1 MVGQWYLSQKSKRYS
16 GMVSRD
22 SAGVDRRT
30 FLKLTGG
37 TGLAATAG
45 CLGLGGDGG
54 GGDIVVGQPAALTG
68 QWDFL
73 QPGVT
78 AATDAAIDH
87 INEAGGPLDREIDL
101 QRRDTGVNPQEAR
114 SVVTQLV
121 ENDDAVALLGL
132 FSSELNPLFEFVQ
145 EQETPVVTPWPGS
158 NFLDTRGGDKGTPDD
173 VSDDGWIWRTVI
185 SDTVHTAGAALRALD
200 QGIETVGVINGDTEG
215 ARSWADGF
223 INAYESNGGSIA
235 QRVEVSQG
243 SSSYQSALER
253 LFGNDFD
260 AFAVSLPLE
269 DAITLMT
276 DWADGEYGSQPI
288 LSDPL
293 AQQDLVDQVGDP
305 LNGAWAASP
314 GESGPNYGAF
324 EEAYDADAEINAWT
338 PPAWDATMVTALA
351 IERAGEASAEAVEQN
366 LGPVSRGD
374 GTEVAT
380 FQAGKEALD
389 NGEEINYQGAA
400 TDVTFTG
407 FGNVVGSVVIN
418 EVQDGEFSSVAT
430 ISADDLREFVPEGEY

>member
-1 MVGQWYLSQKSKRYS
+1 
-16 GMVSRD
+16 MVSRD
-22 SAGVDRRT
+22 TNVVDRRT

-37 TGLAATAG
+37 SGLAATAG
-45 CLGLGGDGG
+45 CLGFGGDGG
-54 GGDIVVGQPAALTG
+54 GGPIVIGQPAALTG

-73 QPGVT
+73 QPGVS
-78 AATDAAIDH
+78 AATDAAIQH
-87 INEAGGPLDREIDL
+87 INDAGGPLDREVEL
-101 QRRDTGVNPQEAR
+101 QRRDTAVAPQEAR
-114 SVVTQLV
+114 TVVTQLV

-132 FSSELNPLFEFVQ
+132 FSSELNPLFDFIQ

-173 VSDDGWIWRTVI
+173 LSDDGWIWRTVI

-200 QGIETVGVINGDTEG
+200 DGHETVGVINGNTEG
-215 ARSWADGF
+215 AKSWADGF
-223 INAYESNGGSIA
+223 VNAYEANGGTVA
-235 QRVEVSQG
+235 ERVEVSQG
-243 SSSYQSALER
+243 SSSYQSALDR
-253 LFGNDFD
+253 LFGTDFS

-269 DAITLMT
+269 DAITLMS
-276 DWADGEYGSQPI
+276 DWADGNYGRQPI

-305 LNGAWAASP
+305 LSGAWAASP
-314 GESGPNYGAF
+314 GESGPNYDAF
-324 EEAYDADAEINAWT
+324 ESAYEADADINAWT

-351 IERAGEASAEAVEQN
+351 IERAGEATPEAIEQN

-380 FQAGKEALD
+380 FQEGKEALNND
-389 NGEEINYQGAA
+389 EEINYQGAA
-400 TDVTFTG
+400 TDVTFTD
-407 FGNVVGSVVIN
+407 FGNVIGSVVIN
-418 EVQDGEFSSVAT
+418 EVQDGEFTQVET

>member
-1 MVGQWYLSQKSKRYS
+1 
-16 GMVSRD
+16 MVSD
-22 SAGVDRRT
+22 GTNGLDRRT
-30 FLKLTGG
+30 FLKITGG
-37 TGLAATAG
+37 GGLAATAG
-45 CLGLGGDGG
+45 CIGLGGGG
-54 GGDIVVGQPAALTG
+54 SGGDIVIGQPAAQTG

-78 AATDAAIDH
+78 AATDVAIQH
-87 INEAGGPLDREIDL
+87 INDAGGPLDREIDL
-101 QRRDTGVNPQEAR
+101 QRRDTAVNPNEAR
-114 SVVTQLV
+114 TVVTQLI

-132 FSSELNPLFEFVQ
+132 FSSEINPLFEFLQ

-173 VSDDGWIWRTVI
+173 LSDDGWVWRTVI

-200 QGIETVGVINGDTEG
+200 QDHETVGVINGNTEG

-223 INAYESNGGSIA
+223 INAYESNGGTIA
-235 QRVEVSQG
+235 ERVEVSQG
-243 SSSYQSALER
+243 AASYQSALDR
-253 LFGNDFD
+253 LFGNDFS

-269 DAITLMT
+269 DAITMMS
-276 DWADGEYGSQPI
+276 DWADGNYGSQPI

-314 GESGPNYGAF
+314 GESGPNYDAF
-324 EEAYDADAEINAWT
+324 ESAYNDAGKEATINAWT

-351 IERAGEASAEAVEQN
+351 IERAGEATAEAVEQN
-366 LGPVSRGD
+366 LGPVSRGP

-380 FQAGKEALD
+380 FQEGKEALN
-389 NGEEINYQGAA
+389 NGDEINYQGAA
-400 TDVTFTG
+400 TDVTFTD

-418 EVQDGEFSSVAT
+418 QVQDGEFTQVET
-430 ISADDLREFVPEGEY
+430 ISAEELRQFVPEGEY

>member
-1 MVGQWYLSQKSKRYS
+1 MVPNSNST
-16 GMVSRD
+16 
-22 SAGVDRRT
+22 VDRRT

-45 CLGLGGDGG
+45 CIGLGGDDGG
-54 GGDIVVGQPAALTG
+54 GPIVIGQPAALTG

-73 QPGVT
+73 QPGVS
-78 AATDAAIDH
+78 AATDAALTQ
-87 INEAGGPLDREIDL
+87 INEADGPLDREVEI
-101 QRRDTGVNPQEAR
+101 QRRDTGVNPNEAR
-114 SVVTQLV
+114 TVVTQLV

-132 FSSELNPLFEFVQ
+132 FSSEINPLFDFLQ
-145 EQETPVVTPWPGS
+145 EQETPIVTPWPGS

-173 VSDDGWIWRTVI
+173 LSDDGWIWRTVI
-185 SDTVHTAGAALRALD
+185 SDTVHTAGAALRALEQD
-200 QGIETVGVINGDTEG
+200 HDTVGVINGDTEG

-223 INAYESNGGSIA
+223 INAYEANGGTVA
-235 QRVEVSQG
+235 ERVEVSQG
-243 SSSYQSALER
+243 ASSYQSSVDR
-253 LFGNDFD
+253 LFGSDFS

-276 DWADGEYGSQPI
+276 DWADGEYGRQPI

-293 AQQDLVDQVGDP
+293 AQQDLVDQVGEP

-314 GESGPNYGAF
+314 GESGPNYSTF
-324 EEAYDADAEINAWT
+324 EEAYDSDAEINAWT
-338 PPAWDATMVTALA
+338 PPAWDATIVTALA
-351 IERAGEASAEAVEQN
+351 IERAGEASAEAIEQN

-380 FQAGKEALD
+380 FQEGKEALNND
-389 NGEEINYQGAA
+389 EEINFQGAA
-400 TDVTFTG
+400 TDVSFTN

-418 EVQDGEFSSVAT
+418 EVQDGGFTQIDT
-430 ISADDLREFVPEGEY
+430 ISPEELQEFVPEGEY

>member
-1 MVGQWYLSQKSKRYS
+1 MVGRWYLSQKYDASS
-16 GMVSRD
+16 AMVSRD
-22 SAGVDRRT
+22 TNVVDRRT

-37 TGLAATAG
+37 SGLAATAG
-45 CLGLGGDGG
+45 CLGFGGDGG
-54 GGDIVVGQPAALTG
+54 GPIVLGQPAALTG

-73 QPGVT
+73 QPGVS
-78 AATDAAIDH
+78 AATDAAIQH
-87 INEAGGPLDREIDL
+87 INDAGGPLDREVEL
-101 QRRDTGVNPQEAR
+101 QRRDTAVSPQEAR
-114 SVVTQLV
+114 TVVTQLV

-132 FSSELNPLFEFVQ
+132 FSSELNPLFDFIQ

-158 NFLDTRGGDKGTPDD
+158 NFLDTRGGDKGTPDAP
-173 VSDDGWIWRTVI
+173 SDDGWIWRTVI

-200 QGIETVGVINGDTEG
+200 DGHETVGVINGNTEG

-223 INAYESNGGSIA
+223 VNAYEANGGTVA
-235 QRVEVSQG
+235 ERVEVSQG
-243 SSSYQSALER
+243 SSSYQSALDR
-253 LFGNDFD
+253 LFGTDFS

-269 DAITLMT
+269 DAITLMS
-276 DWADGEYGSQPI
+276 DWAGGNYGRQPI

-305 LNGAWAASP
+305 LTGAWAASP
-314 GESGPNYGAF
+314 GESGPNYDAF
-324 EEAYDADAEINAWT
+324 ESEYDADAEINAWT

-351 IERAGEASAEAVEQN
+351 IERAGEATPEAIEQN

-380 FQAGKEALD
+380 FQAGKEALNND
-389 NGEEINYQGAA
+389 EEINYQGAA

-407 FGNVVGSVVIN
+407 FGNVIGSVVIN
-418 EVQDGEFSSVAT
+418 EVQDGEFTQVET